1 MTTLDIILLV
11 LIGIG
16 AVLGFMKGF
25 LRQLAGLLGLVAG
38 LLVAKALYVHVA
50 DEVFSQVTD
59 SVGLARGL
67 AFVSIWLLVP
77 LLFLLVASLLT
88 RAMEAV
94 SLGWLNRLLGAAL
107 GAAKYALAIS
117 LLLMVV
123 DHFDTESVLISRAQK
138 ATSVLYKPMK
148 GLAELFIPAA
158 RKAAEQD
165 IFEV

>member
-11 LIGIG
+11 LIGTG

-67 AFVSIWLLVP
+67 AFVAIWLLVP

-88 RAMEAV
+88 RLMEAV
-94 SLGWLNRLLGAAL
+94 SLGWLNRLLGAML
-107 GAAKYALAIS
+107 GAAKYALVIS

-123 DHFDTESVLISRAQK
+123 DHFDTEGVLVNRTEQA
-138 ATSVLYKPMK
+138 ASVLYEPVK

-158 RKAAEQD
+158 RKVAEQD